1 MAGGIQRMV
10 PLLSKWGRDP
20 RFLAVVCDCL
30 HLLAFGD
37 AEAKLAIWNSG
48 GPREVVAVFEK
59 AKEDKLLWTSSRL
72 LKGTKI

>member
-1 MAGGIQRMV
+1 M
-10 PLLSKWGRDP
+10 
-20 RFLAVVCDCL
+20 